1 MKVRSGSGPG
11 PDPGPGPLIIWTWTS
26 YLGPGPPASG
36 PGPGHLG
43 PVRVRTQVRQVQDR
57 PLDSLSISEC
67 LNISTPFSFHQHVKW
82 FSASLTL

>member
-1 MKVRSGSGPG
+1 MKIRSGSGPG

-57 PLDSLSISEC
+57 PLDSLGVAVWHAPLYVPTCSYQVPTC
-67 LNISTPFSFHQHVKW
+67 ST
-82 FSASLTL
+82 L